1 MSLGEEEEPPR
12 ETFATAAIALS
23 TGKGRLKARQLDDAA
38 DALGQALEMSIAEH
52 GEESSAVAEYYFAYG
67 DVLLSIVEKELV
79 ANQSVPKF
87 VAAFGLQQQEIVAA
101 YTTRANNGA
110 VTVNR
115 ERLIVID
122 LFEESPYEIIIPS
135 H

>member
-1 MSLGEEEEPPR
+1 MGEEEEPPR

-67 DVLLSIVEKELV
+67 DVLLSIVENNGDV
-79 ANQSVPKF
+79 FGTGAQTDPGANQENAGASEPRIPC
-87 VAAFGLQQQEIVAA
+87 AHTAHRPARSG
-101 YTTRANNGA
+101 RAGKRRGRGA
-110 VTVNR
+110 KAHV
-115 ERLIVID
+115 
-122 LFEESPYEIIIPS
+122 
-135 H
+135 